1 MSASVSGELWMKTLP
16 SVAVKGKGAD
26 FVFLLLKSANPKGK
40 DLKRSRLALRV
51 GWKKVFRFVIKG
63 ILGR

>member
-1 MSASVSGELWMKTLP
+1 MKTLP